1 MLNVKIFYHDSNE
14 PLYCTFDKE
23 LIRQGEKYAVLYTQM
38 YSGEVEKLVYRLEN
52 LPTQD
57 EFEDDIDEIINE
69 DTDFS
74 SIEE

>member
-1 MLNVKIFYHDSNE
+1 MLNVKVYYNDSNDE
-14 PLYCTFDKE
+14 LYCVFDKE
-23 LIRQGEKYAVLYTQM
+23 RINIGEKYAVLYTQM

-57 EFEDDIDEIINE
+57 EFEDDIDEIIDE

-74 SIEE
+74 AIEE